1 MLLALST
8 ALLLTVSTAGAP
20 PRRNVL
26 MLAVDDLRAEFGA
39 SFGSPVRTQLTDNH
53 GSGSIIFPS
62 VRRRLNRT
70 AVLAVFRRC

>member
-39 SFGSPVRTQLTDNH
+39 SFGSPVRTLTDSH
-53 GSGSIIFPS
+53 GSGIIFDPS
-62 VRRRLNRT
+62 IGRHLNRT
-70 AVLAVFRRC
+70 AVHAVRRRC